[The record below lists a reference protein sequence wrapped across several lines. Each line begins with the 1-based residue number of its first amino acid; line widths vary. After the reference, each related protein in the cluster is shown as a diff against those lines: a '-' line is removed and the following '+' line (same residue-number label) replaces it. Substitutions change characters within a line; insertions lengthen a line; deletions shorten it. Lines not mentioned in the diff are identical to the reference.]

1 MTPQAGLM
9 TEYPLLDST
18 REFFNAWSKTCE
30 DSFGRAA
37 EIPAVGPSR
46 EKYERGMKG
55 FSLFTNLYATWMDS
69 VSDINNLSMEA
80 INKMQDKTVDLK
92 SDTGPERSKELYD
105 IWIETYSGVFNEFL
119 KSEHFVSDIG
129 KFMSI
134 FADVQRYNRDMIE
147 ENVLVP
153 SNLPTK
159 TDIDEI
165 NKELYDLRKKVK
177 ELSMK
182 LGGLPEHK

>member
-1 MTPQAGLM
+1 MLQAGLKM
-9 TEYPLLDST
+9 GNPNIDST

-30 DSFGRAA
+30 DSFGRLA

-55 FSLFTNLYATWMDS
+55 FSLFFNLYATWMDS
-69 VSDINNLSMEA
+69 VSDINNLSVEA
-80 INKMQDKTVDLK
+80 ISKLQDKAVTLK
-92 SDTGPERSKELYD
+92 SETGPERSKELYD

-119 KSEHFVSDIG
+119 RSEHFSSDIG
-129 KFMSI
+129 KFMSVY
-134 FADVQRYNRDMIE
+134 ADVQRYNRDVLE

-165 NKELYDLRKKVK
+165 NKELYNLRKKVK
-177 ELSMK
+177 ELSTK
-182 LGGLPEHK
+182 LGELPEQK

>member
-1 MTPQAGLM
+1 MD
-9 TEYPLLDST
+9 YPSFDST

-30 DSFGRAA
+30 DSFGRVA
-37 EIPAVGPSR
+37 EMPAVGPSR

-55 FSLFTNLYATWMDS
+55 FSLFINLYATWMDS

-80 INKMQDKTVDLK
+80 VGKMQDKTVTLK
-92 SDTGPERSKELYD
+92 SETGPERSKELYD
-105 IWIETYSGVFNEFL
+105 IWIETYSGIFNEFL
-119 KSEHFVSDIG
+119 RSEHFATDIG

-134 FADVQRYNRDMIE
+134 SADVQMYNRDVIE

-165 NKELYDLRKKVK
+165 NKELYNLRKKVK

-182 LGGLPEHK
+182 LGELPENK

>member
-1 MTPQAGLM
+1 M
-9 TEYPLLDST
+9 EYPILDST

-30 DSFGRAA
+30 DSFVRVA
-37 EIPAVGPSR
+37 EMPAVGPSR
-46 EKYERGMKG
+46 EKHERLMKG
-55 FSLFTNLYATWMDS
+55 FSLFVNLYATWMDS
-69 VSDINNLSMEA
+69 VSDINNVSMEA
-80 INKMQDKTVDLK
+80 ISKMQDKTATLK
-92 SDTGPERSKELYD
+92 SETGHERSKELYD
-105 IWIETYSGVFNEFL
+105 IWIETYSGVFNEFMR
-119 KSEHFVSDIG
+119 SEHFVSDIG

-134 FADVQRYNRDMIE
+134 FADVQRYNRDVLE

-177 ELSMK
+177 ELTTK
-182 LGGLPEHK
+182 LGDLPENK